1 MILKNGTLKLIF
13 EVDGIETYSDSIDCH
28 LKETTGEKSS
38 VNGREYNSV
47 DNNYIKRS
55 FDAIIDYRRGVNY
68 HSVVGCEITDFDGE
82 CYGIFKVESC
92 QKNNFVGNVKFEL
105 IEFNGE

>member
-13 EVDGIETYSDSIDCH
+13 EDGGIETYSDSIDCH
-28 LKETTGEKSS
+28 LKETTSRREK
-38 VNGREYNSV
+38 E
-47 DNNYIKRS
+47 RS
-55 FDAIIDYRRGVNY
+55 GNAYEVRTFDAIVDYQRGVNY

-92 QKNNFVGNVKFEL
+92 QKNNFVCNVKFEL
-105 IEFNGE
+105 SEFNGE